1 MGPNIDNRC
10 QMVAPA
16 AWVGFILIGLLLVLT
31 KMGYTVGR
39 GL

>member
-1 MGPNIDNRC
+1 MGPICENRC

-16 AWVGFILIGLLLVLT
+16 AWVGFIPFGLLLVLT